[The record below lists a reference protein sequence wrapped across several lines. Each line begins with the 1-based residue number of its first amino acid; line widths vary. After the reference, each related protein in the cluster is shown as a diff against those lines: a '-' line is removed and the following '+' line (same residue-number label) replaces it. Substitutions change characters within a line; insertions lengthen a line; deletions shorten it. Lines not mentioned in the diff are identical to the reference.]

1 MCHTVLFD
9 CLPILPVTVSY
20 TNPLPPSSKIKLHN
34 ASLPVQRFFV
44 FCFKNQA
51 KEQQVSNI
59 FMNWREAESQLCLKT
74 HSSKLGG
81 RPQDTKAI
89 FDWLEKL
96 TRPEFSHT
104 QDD

>member
-1 MCHTVLFD
+1 MHHFLFKGF
-9 CLPILPVTVSY
+9 L
-20 TNPLPPSSKIKLHN
+20 
-34 ASLPVQRFFV
+34 FFV
-44 FCFKNQA
+44 LKTKPTSGTSCL
-51 KEQQVSNI
+51 EQQVSNI

-96 TRPEFSHT
+96 TRPEVSHT
-104 QDD
+104 QDDWDLKSRLLQY